1 MNIYLEIFGYIGTA
15 LVIVSMMMTS
25 VIKLRVI
32 NMCGSLISLIY
43 AVCVNTWPVA
53 VLNACLLCI
62 NFVQT
67 LRQLRHKS
75 DFTEL
80 KLDASDLTVQHFL
93 SVNAEDVQKYFPNH
107 RLQAHPKTEIHMIY
121 VECEAVGLL
130 VGTRAS
136 DVYRIEMDYVVP
148 KYRDISVGKFLFPQ
162 LKKQGVNMLTAASAS
177 REHDQYLK
185 KLGFREDSG
194 ILLRDL

>member
-1 MNIYLEIFGYIGTA
+1 MNLYLEIFGYIGTA
-15 LVIVSMMMTS
+15 LVIISMMMTS

-80 KLDASDLTVQHFL
+80 KLDANDLTVQHFL
-93 SVNAEDVQKYFPNH
+93 SVNAQDVQKYFPNY
-107 RLQAHPKTEIHMIY
+107 RLQAHRETEIHMIY

-162 LKKQGVNMLTAASAS
+162 LKEQGVNMLTAASAS
-177 REHDQYLK
+177 REHDQYLQ

>member
-1 MNIYLEIFGYIGTA
+1 MNLYLEIFGYIGTA
-15 LVIVSMMMTS
+15 LVIISMMMTS

-80 KLDASDLTVQHFL
+80 KLDANDLTVQHFL
-93 SVNAEDVQKYFPNH
+93 SVNAQDVQKYFPNY
-107 RLQAHPKTEIHMIY
+107 RLQAHRETEIHMIY

-148 KYRDISVGKFLFPQ
+148 KYRDISGYYNLDGY
-162 LKKQGVNMLTAASAS
+162 LGVYDVLSEIGENGLATRKRIAIKNDGTIEDATA
-177 REHDQYLK
+177 
-185 KLGFREDSG
+185 
-194 ILLRDL
+194 